1 MDPRAVRGFV
11 AGVGVVLLAS
21 LAAFVLLRPHAPTPA
36 VGPVPGKAPA
46 APAPGPALDVDAR
59 LDTAQAALDR
69 HDYMAAWTATEEVL
83 KSSPGHPRAMTY
95 QALVR
100 VEMGQTDVALRM
112 LEEAR
117 AKAPDS
123 IAVYAYSAMAYVRLG
138 RTKEAEALI
147 GEAKRRF
154 PEQAKMLDEDFE
166 RMKALPV
173 RAPLPGD
180 NAGDQNPHA
189 AMAPLGPAANE
200 PESDDLADEVRTVSG
215 RLEIDPAL
223 RAELPARVVMFVTLR
238 EAGESTGPVLATK
251 KVETT
256 GFPVFFEVGP
266 KDAPGGERLPSRVL
280 VEGRVDAD
288 GDPLTR
294 SVSDPKATLDEVS
307 LGRFDLRLL
316 LRRP

>member
-11 AGVGVVLLAS
+11 AGVAVVVLAS
-21 LAAFVLLRPHAPTPA
+21 LAAFVLLRPQGAHRRARA
-36 VGPVPGKAPA
+36 RQGPRLS
-46 APAPGPALDVDAR
+46 PAPGPAMDVEAR
-59 LDTAQAALDR
+59 LDAAQAALDR
-69 HDYMAAWTATEEVL
+69 QDYMAAWTATEEVL

-112 LEEAR
+112 LDEAR

-147 GEAKRRF
+147 ADAKRRF
-154 PEQAKMLDEDFE
+154 PDQAKMLDEDFA
-166 RMKALPV
+166 RMKDLPV
-173 RAPLPGD
+173 RAPPARGQRGGPD
-180 NAGDQNPHA
+180 PHA
-189 AMAPLGPAANE
+189 AIAPLGPAA
-200 PESDDLADEVRTVSG
+200 PDESDDLADEVRTVSG

-238 EAGESTGPVLATK
+238 EAGESTGPVLAAK

-266 KDAPGGERLPSRVL
+266 KDAMRGERLPSRVL

-288 GDPLTR
+288 GDPQTR
-294 SVSDPKATLDEVS
+294 SPSDPKATLDEVS
-307 LGRFDLRLL
+307 LGRFDLRLS